1 VKPQVEA
8 PVLSFVQK
16 AGSVVLSW
24 PAPAGFFTLQGRDS
38 LDLAAGWQDLAV
50 NQQQSQG
57 WSSVTIQGQTAC
69 RLFRLRK

>member
-38 LDLAAGWQDLAV
+38 LDPAAGWQDLAV

-57 WSSVTIQGQTAC
+57 WSSVTIQGQAAC